1 MITKI
6 KNILINYKYLF
17 KAKFYLSKFDVF
29 LLSSVSLFSL
39 LISFIVIYLSIPF
52 LDIFLGKEISEQQKF
67 TLLLSNILMR
77 FNLDLSFK
85 VVSGLFIIS
94 IILKSVIEIFYQ
106 YLAVKYQFRYM
117 EIAGVNLNKIVF
129 NMSQFFFVKH
139 SSSKILNLY
148 TKELERSSEVITSL
162 LMSLNAIF
170 QLVIFITIPIYLNTK
185 FTILFL
191 SLLFLFLTPLLFINY
206 LSIKYGLVSTKV
218 SAELYRALNNNFL
231 Y

>member
-1 MITKI
+1 
-6 KNILINYKYLF
+6 
-17 KAKFYLSKFDVF
+17 
-29 LLSSVSLFSL
+29 
-39 LISFIVIYLSIPF
+39 
-52 LDIFLGKEISEQQKF
+52 
-67 TLLLSNILMR
+67 
-77 FNLDLSFK
+77 
-85 VVSGLFIIS
+85 
-94 IILKSVIEIFYQ
+94 
-106 YLAVKYQFRYM
+106 M
-117 EIAGVNLNKIVF
+117 EIAGLNLNKIVF

-206 LSIKYGLVSTKV
+206 LTIKYGLVSTKV

-231 Y
+231 YLTVCYLLLLK